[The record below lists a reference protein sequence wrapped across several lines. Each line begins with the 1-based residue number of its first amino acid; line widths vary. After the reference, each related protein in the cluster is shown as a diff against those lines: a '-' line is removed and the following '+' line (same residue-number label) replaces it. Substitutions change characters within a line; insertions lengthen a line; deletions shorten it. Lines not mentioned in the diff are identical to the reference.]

1 MPKKHPY
8 LSKAQCTL
16 FDFYTAK
23 ELEELVRSAPQLGF
37 TARAASDGC
46 MRFYARDELGRK
58 KRLPKAIAEQS
69 YIVERMHQADILN
82 ERGQH
87 NSAGVIAYVRQRA
100 RARQRAEAGQRER
113 NTPGAGVGE
122 KAETAVY
129 FQDRR
134 DGKGYR
140 QLSWQ
145 QALEASRAYRQFQAC
160 MKEGKFEEA
169 VQLAREYLPA
179 DCSRVAEKV
188 LAQRNG
194 TSARNRTAGKE
205 VVRQYEALLQQG
217 TLESVEKA
225 AALARKHLTRKE
237 AEDAER
243 KLYQIYNG
251 VSLDEFAAWE
261 TGIEDYSAQS
271 PLEEEL
277 RIEFGGNIGD
287 YNLGRDGS
295 AEDAQE
301 ASTGRN
307 TSTAFGKGLAG
318 VEV

>member
-23 ELEELVRSAPQLGF
+23 ELEELVRSVPQAGF
-37 TARAASDGC
+37 TARAASDGS
-46 MRFYARDELGRK
+46 MRFYARDEFGRK

-69 YIVERMHQADILN
+69 YIVYRMHQADVLN

-87 NSAGVIAYVRQRA
+87 NGAGIIAHVRQRA
-100 RARQRAEAGQRER
+100 RARQRAEAGQKER
-113 NTPGAGVGE
+113 NTPRAGNGQN
-122 KAETAVY
+122 ADTAVY
-129 FQDRR
+129 LQDRR
-134 DGKGYR
+134 DGKGHR

-160 MKEGKFEEA
+160 MKEGKLEEA

-194 TSARNRTAGKE
+194 TSARNGTAGKE

-261 TGIEDYSAQS
+261 TGIDDYSAQS

-277 RIEFGGNIGD
+277 RIEFGGNGKGYD
-287 YNLGRDGS
+287 ES
-295 AEDAQE
+295 AEDDE
-301 ASTGRN
+301 ESPVRRN
-307 TSTAFGKGLAG
+307 TGAAFGKGLAG